1 MCHWHRIIEK
11 MTNRNDILNELKE
24 LGSNLTVNPLEN
36 IYSVPQGY
44 FEGFAS
50 QVLARIKAMEAA
62 DAKEELE
69 YLSPY
74 LCGLSRTNTY
84 KVPAGYFEG
93 LEERLKSVMHV
104 TADFTNADEELKNLS
119 PLLKGLKKENPYSVP
134 QGYFENLSVPVV
146 KETKVFSITSRRSF
160 RMAVAAAVIGIV
172 AITGVLV
179 LQQNK
184 ISIDK
189 DPHAWV
195 EKSMKKVSTEK
206 IDEFIKLAEKETNFD
221 GTVVSA
227 KNKSDDIKELI
238 KDIPENELQDFLKD
252 TEALTDES
260 DETLLN

>member
-1 MCHWHRIIEK
+1 

-24 LGSNLTVNPLEN
+24 LGSKLSGTLLQNTYTVPG
-36 IYSVPQGY
+36 GY

-50 QVLARIKAMEAA
+50 QVLARIKALEAE
-62 DAKEELE
+62 DAKEELGH
-69 YLSPY
+69 LSPY
-74 LCGLSRTNTY
+74 LSGLSKKNPY

-104 TADFTNADEELKNLS
+104 TADFTNADEELENLS

-134 QGYFENLSVPVV
+134 QGYFENLSAPVV
-146 KETKVFSITSRRSF
+146 KETKVVSITSRKSF
-160 RMAVAAAVIGIV
+160 KMAVAAAVIGIV
-172 AITGVLV
+172 AITGILV
-179 LQQNK
+179 LNQNK
-184 ISIDK
+184 VNIDK

-206 IDEFIKLAEKETNFD
+206 IDEFIKLAEKETNLD
-221 GTVVSA
+221 GTVASTT
-227 KNKSDDIKELI
+227 NKSDDIRELV

-260 DETLLN
+260 EETLLN